1 MYEFGLAQP
10 DLQVKLEDDGGCF
23 GYADLGWPGL
33 VGEFDG
39 KVKYIA
45 QDVLWKEK
53 RPEGRVRRTGLGVG
67 RRGWREAW
75 HGEPLRQILYAA
87 GVPPGRR
94 SRMAPVGPG
103 PSATTSTI
111 HRLAQLTPSRLRE
124 AVTRRWR

>member
-1 MYEFGLAQP
+1 M
-10 DLQVKLEDDGGCF
+10 KLEDDGGCF
-23 GYADLGWPGL
+23 SYADFGWPGL

-87 GVPPGRR
+87 GVPPAGD
-94 SRMAPVGPG
+94 PG
-103 PSATTSTI
+103 W
-111 HRLAQLTPSRLRE
+111 
-124 AVTRRWR
+124 RRWDPARQPRRPRFTDWHS